1 MSFNEGN
8 LHERVDM
15 LERENDA
22 LREEIV
28 RCRDCKHWMDYE
40 HEFEPNLGYCR
51 EFDREE
57 VRDNNFCSFGERR
70 EQ

>member
-22 LREEIV
+22 LRELVVDLTIRAQTLENV
-28 RCRDCKHWMDYE
+28 ADVNVLDARFCERMEK
-40 HEFEPNLGYCR
+40 LGI
-51 EFDREE
+51 E
-57 VRDNNFCSFGERR
+57 VER
-70 EQ
+70 

>member
-22 LREEIV
+22 LRELVSDLCARIRAV
-28 RCRDCKHWMDYE
+28 
-40 HEFEPNLGYCR
+40 EPICEMGILDARFAERVEAFGI
-51 EFDREE
+51 E
-57 VRDNNFCSFGERR
+57 VER
-70 EQ
+70 